1 MSNFNINKM
10 TGISYQSISQTS
22 KASSPDWEKIP
33 HKGME
38 RPSEAEFDGKI
49 DELAK
54 ELAKARYQNDGSQYE
69 SLSAAGDKLRAQ
81 YLSLVSPDRKTMA
94 KEASE
99 FMKQSRSDA
108 GNKESDKPLNL
119 IDYLNKK
126 DGIGEYGENGRS
138 HNVSKSGTGTTV
150 VYGGNDLQPDSF
162 EIKGSKAGQTVMG
175 YASGNWYHI
184 NTPEEQSMQK
194 NFLARLNKAEER
206 YYRQYVSGDTLNFGQ
221 GMEPSTEIKN
231 KVDYLA

>member
-1 MSNFNINKM
+1 MSNFNISKM
-10 TGISYQSISQTS
+10 SGISNQSFSQSS
-22 KASSPDWEKIP
+22 KVSSPDWEKIP

-49 DELAK
+49 DALAK
-54 ELAKARYQNDGSQYE
+54 ELAKARYHDNKSQYE

-99 FMKQSRSDA
+99 VMKQSRSNT
-108 GNKESDKPLNL
+108 GNKETDKPLNL

-138 HNVSKSGTGTTV
+138 SKASKSGTTV
-150 VYGGNDLQPDSF
+150 VFTGNDLQPDTF

-175 YASGNWYHI
+175 YASGNWYHV
-184 NTPEEQSMQK
+184 NTPQEQSMQK
-194 NFLARLNKAEER
+194 SFLSKLNKAEER
-206 YYRQYVSGDTLNFGQ
+206 YYRQYINGDSLSQGQ
-221 GMEPSTEIKN
+221 EMEPSTELKN
-231 KVDYLA
+231 RVDYLA